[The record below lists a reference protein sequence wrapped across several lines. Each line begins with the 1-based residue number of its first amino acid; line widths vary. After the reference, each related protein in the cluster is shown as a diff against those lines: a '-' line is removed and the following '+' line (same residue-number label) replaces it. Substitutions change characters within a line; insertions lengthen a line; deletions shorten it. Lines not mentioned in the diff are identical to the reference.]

1 MATKAFKN
9 LVAALEDG
17 YLESK
22 KQQDHFFKVLN
33 GRNEEAKKIVRTAFS
48 KHGEIK
54 LSDEQQEQ
62 GRKWLLNL
70 WLTPSGKERKHNP
83 FDYREQNII
92 DNFDYATLAS
102 WYCPIASY
110 FAYYY
115 PVYCIYDTE
124 GNYFEYACIGRNI
137 KILG

>member
-1 MATKAFKN
+1 MASKAFKN
-9 LVAALEDG
+9 LVAALESG

-33 GRNEEAKKIVRTAFS
+33 GRNEEAKEIVRTAFS
-48 KHGEIK
+48 KHSEIK
-54 LSDEQQEQ
+54 LSDEQQKQ
-62 GRKWLLNL
+62 GYKWLLNL
-70 WLTPSGKERKHNP
+70 WLTPSGKERKNNP

-102 WYCPIASY
+102 WHCPVASY

-115 PVYCIYDTE
+115 PVYRIYDTE
-124 GNYFEYACIGRNI
+124 GNYFEYACIGFNI

>member
-9 LVAALEDG
+9 LVAALESG

-33 GRNEEAKKIVRTAFS
+33 GRNEEAKKIVKTAFS

-54 LSDEQQEQ
+54 LSDEQQKQ
-62 GRKWLLNL
+62 GYKWLLNL
-70 WLTPSGKERKHNP
+70 WLTPSGKERKNNP
-83 FDYREQNII
+83 FVAWEIEVLENFNSAVLWSWLIHPLSGYHTPIYRIYGAGMY
-92 DNFDYATLAS
+92 FDYT
-102 WYCPIASY
+102 
-110 FAYYY
+110 
-115 PVYCIYDTE
+115 
-124 GNYFEYACIGRNI
+124 CIGGNI

>member
-1 MATKAFKN
+1 MASKAFKN
-9 LVAALEDG
+9 LVAALESG

-33 GRNEEAKKIVRTAFS
+33 GRNEEAKEIVRMAFS

-70 WLTPSGKERKHNP
+70 WLTPTGKERKPNP
-83 FDYREQNII
+83 FDYREQDII
-92 DNFDYATLAS
+92 DNFERATLVG
-102 WYCPIASY
+102 WHCPVASY
-110 FAYYY
+110 AHYY
-115 PVYCIYDTE
+115 PVYCVYDTD
-124 GNYFEYACIGRNI
+124 GDYFKYTCIGGDI